1 MSDTAREDE
10 IQFLRDQLRQK
21 EEEVQ
26 LAAHAGLDLL
36 NQLTETQT
44 LFEEQRIKMTSA
56 LEGFGGVLSLFQ
68 LGLLNQDFK
77 QDKYTLQK
85 EVVLKT
91 RLIESLQS
99 EVDCLTKWH
108 RQNMNIEKE
117 KLESSHRTT
126 LNELNNKV
134 IHLQSA
140 LDESQLIQKQLKEKL
155 DLQTKVLNNKM
166 DEIRFLNEDTQSSC
180 TSEFLDLQKNVLEL
194 EDIKL
199 ELELALKESK
209 YKEHQLELTNRGL
222 QHNLKQTTEE
232 KNNEAATWYAALEK
246 SREVN
251 CELQVHME
259 RVLQQ
264 AQDPNSKGNSLFAEL
279 EDERAEMER
288 RLISM
293 KDQYESLQAHYAF
306 NKQQLQRMKVHI
318 ATLMQLQC
326 SRADP
331 FQLDRLYSMLSQ
343 KNDEIQHLMAKQQRL
358 EKVEVL
364 LKTKESNAPASE
376 IGTGEDETFY
386 TVLLKMKLDNAIKDV
401 ERLGD
406 ELSMQRMQS
415 LLESQKVLELEKKLF
430 KDERLL
436 KQAQCDKIS
445 LQLQVEELKH
455 KYEPKETTDLS
466 QGTKKEK
473 LPTHTVPSFE
483 GTTHGNSKQIS
494 KEKVITHTMIL
505 LPETDKCRTGFDV
518 QLKSVNHVN
527 INGDDPV
534 LTANTRY
541 LWHHADD
548 TSMIFS
554 TKPPRSSKLLFGKLH
569 ASLFQITLAKLLF
582 VKLHA
587 TLFQIIDTNT
597 PSSSP
602 SQQNGPFKPYVRA
615 GSKASSDAAPVLIHK
630 NLCPYIST
638 S

>member
-126 LNELNNKV
+126 LNELNNK
-134 IHLQSA
+134 
-140 LDESQLIQKQLKEKL
+140 
-155 DLQTKVLNNKM
+155 
-166 DEIRFLNEDTQSSC
+166 
-180 TSEFLDLQKNVLEL
+180 
-194 EDIKL
+194 
-199 ELELALKESK
+199 
-209 YKEHQLELTNRGL
+209 
-222 QHNLKQTTEE
+222 
-232 KNNEAATWYAALEK
+232 K

>member
-21 EEEVQ
+21 EKEVQ

-56 LEGFGGVLSLFQ
+56 LEDL
-68 LGLLNQDFK
+68 K

-85 EVVLKT
+85 DVVLKT

-134 IHLQSA
+134 THLQSA
-140 LDESQLIQKQLKEKL
+140 LDESQLIEKQLKEKL
-155 DLQTKVLNNKM
+155 ELQTKVLKNKM
-166 DEIRFLNEDTQSSC
+166 DEIRVLNEDTQSSC
-180 TSEFLDLQKNVLEL
+180 TSESLDLRKTVLEL
-194 EDIKL
+194 ENTKL

-209 YKEHQLELTNRGL
+209 HKEHQLELTNRGL
-222 QHNLKQTTEE
+222 HHNLKQTTEE
-232 KNNEAATWYAALEK
+232 KNKEAATWYAALEK

-251 CELQVHME
+251 RELQVHME

-293 KDQYESLQAHYAF
+293 KNQYESLQAHYAF
-306 NKQQLQRMKVHI
+306 NKQQLQRMKV
-318 ATLMQLQC
+318 
-326 SRADP
+326 
-331 FQLDRLYSMLSQ
+331 
-343 KNDEIQHLMAKQQRL
+343 
-358 EKVEVL
+358 L
-364 LKTKESNAPASE
+364 LKTKGSDAPPSE
-376 IGTGEDETFY
+376 IGKGEDETFY
-386 TVLLKMKLDNAIKDV
+386 TILLKMKLDNAIKDV

-415 LLESQKVLELEKKLF
+415 MLESQKVLELEKKLF

-445 LQLQVEELKH
+445 LQLQVEELQH
-455 KYEPKETTDLS
+455 TYEPKETTDLS

-518 QLKSVNHVN
+518 QHKSANHVK
-527 INGDDPV
+527 ISGDDPV
-534 LTANTRY
+534 LTPTTSALVTSYNV
-541 LWHHADD
+541 LVKKEHHKKDETEEKKKREHHGPDEAEERE
-548 TSMIFS
+548 
-554 TKPPRSSKLLFGKLH
+554 K
-569 ASLFQITLAKLLF
+569 
-582 VKLHA
+582 
-587 TLFQIIDTNT
+587 
-597 PSSSP
+597 
-602 SQQNGPFKPYVRA
+602 QQNVQMMHVC
-615 GSKASSDAAPVLIHK
+615 SE
-630 NLCPYIST
+630 ST
-638 S
+638 IESQCSPQ

>member
-21 EEEVQ
+21 EKEVQ

-56 LEGFGGVLSLFQ
+56 LEDL
-68 LGLLNQDFK
+68 K

-85 EVVLKT
+85 DVVLKT

-134 IHLQSA
+134 THLQSA
-140 LDESQLIQKQLKEKL
+140 LDESQLIEKQLKEKL
-155 DLQTKVLNNKM
+155 ELQTKVLKNKM
-166 DEIRFLNEDTQSSC
+166 DEIRVLNEDTQSSC
-180 TSEFLDLQKNVLEL
+180 TSESLDLRKTVLEL
-194 EDIKL
+194 ENTKL

-209 YKEHQLELTNRGL
+209 HKEHQLELTNRGL
-222 QHNLKQTTEE
+222 HHNLKQTTEE
-232 KNNEAATWYAALEK
+232 KNKEAATWYAALEK

-251 CELQVHME
+251 RELQVHME

-293 KDQYESLQAHYAF
+293 KNQYESLQAHYAF

-364 LKTKESNAPASE
+364 LKTKGSDAPPSE
-376 IGTGEDETFY
+376 IGKGEDETFY
-386 TVLLKMKLDNAIKDV
+386 TILLKMKLDNAIKDV

-415 LLESQKVLELEKKLF
+415 MLESQKVLELEKKLF

-445 LQLQVEELKH
+445 LQLQVEELQH
-455 KYEPKETTDLS
+455 TYEPKETTDLS

-518 QLKSVNHVN
+518 QHKSANHVK
-527 INGDDPV
+527 ISGDDPV
-534 LTANTRY
+534 LTPTTSALVTSYNV
-541 LWHHADD
+541 LVKKEHHKKDETEEKKKREHHGPDEAEERE
-548 TSMIFS
+548 
-554 TKPPRSSKLLFGKLH
+554 K
-569 ASLFQITLAKLLF
+569 
-582 VKLHA
+582 
-587 TLFQIIDTNT
+587 
-597 PSSSP
+597 
-602 SQQNGPFKPYVRA
+602 QQNVQMMHVC
-615 GSKASSDAAPVLIHK
+615 SE
-630 NLCPYIST
+630 ST
-638 S
+638 IESQCSPQ

>member
-1 MSDTAREDE
+1 
-10 IQFLRDQLRQK
+10 
-21 EEEVQ
+21 
-26 LAAHAGLDLL
+26 
-36 NQLTETQT
+36 
-44 LFEEQRIKMTSA
+44 
-56 LEGFGGVLSLFQ
+56 
-68 LGLLNQDFK
+68 
-77 QDKYTLQK
+77 
-85 EVVLKT
+85 
-91 RLIESLQS
+91 
-99 EVDCLTKWH
+99 
-108 RQNMNIEKE
+108 MNIEKE

-134 IHLQSA
+134 THLQSA
-140 LDESQLIQKQLKEKL
+140 LDESQLIEKQLKEKL
-155 DLQTKVLNNKM
+155 ELQTKVLKNKM
-166 DEIRFLNEDTQSSC
+166 DEIRVLNEDTQSSC
-180 TSEFLDLQKNVLEL
+180 TSESLDLRKTVLEL
-194 EDIKL
+194 ENTKL

-209 YKEHQLELTNRGL
+209 HKEHQLELTNRGL
-222 QHNLKQTTEE
+222 HHNLKQTTEE
-232 KNNEAATWYAALEK
+232 KNKEAATWYAALEK

-251 CELQVHME
+251 RELQVHME

-293 KDQYESLQAHYAF
+293 KNQYESLQAHYAF

-364 LKTKESNAPASE
+364 LKTKGSDAPPSE
-376 IGTGEDETFY
+376 IGKGEDETFY
-386 TVLLKMKLDNAIKDV
+386 TILLKMKLDNAIKDV

-415 LLESQKVLELEKKLF
+415 MLESQKVLELEKKLF

-445 LQLQVEELKH
+445 LQLQVEELQH
-455 KYEPKETTDLS
+455 TYEPKETTDLS

-518 QLKSVNHVN
+518 QHKSANHVK
-527 INGDDPV
+527 ISGDDPV
-534 LTANTRY
+534 LTPTTSALVTSYNV
-541 LWHHADD
+541 LVKKEHHKKDETEEKKKREHHGPDEAEERE
-548 TSMIFS
+548 
-554 TKPPRSSKLLFGKLH
+554 K
-569 ASLFQITLAKLLF
+569 
-582 VKLHA
+582 
-587 TLFQIIDTNT
+587 
-597 PSSSP
+597 
-602 SQQNGPFKPYVRA
+602 QQNVQMMHVC
-615 GSKASSDAAPVLIHK
+615 SE
-630 NLCPYIST
+630 ST
-638 S
+638 IESQCSPQ

>member
-56 LEGFGGVLSLFQ
+56 LE
-68 LGLLNQDFK
+68 DFK

-534 LTANTRY
+534 LTANTSAHVTSY
-541 LWHHADD
+541 NVLVKKEHHKKNETEERKKGEHHESDEAEERKKNPNVQIMHVC
-548 TSMIFS
+548 SES
-554 TKPPRSSKLLFGKLH
+554 T
-569 ASLFQITLAKLLF
+569 IE
-582 VKLHA
+582 
-587 TLFQIIDTNT
+587 
-597 PSSSP
+597 
-602 SQQNGPFKPYVRA
+602 SQCFPQ
-615 GSKASSDAAPVLIHK
+615 
-630 NLCPYIST
+630 
-638 S
+638 

>member
-232 KNNEAATWYAALEK
+232 KNNEAATCSHEVLEKNGADK

-306 NKQQLQRMKVHI
+306 NKQQLQRMK
-318 ATLMQLQC
+318 
-326 SRADP
+326 
-331 FQLDRLYSMLSQ
+331 
-343 KNDEIQHLMAKQQRL
+343 
-358 EKVEVL
+358 VL

>member
-44 LFEEQRIKMTSA
+44 VFEEQRIKMTSA
-56 LEGFGGVLSLFQ
+56 LEDL
-68 LGLLNQDFK
+68 K

-126 LNELNNKV
+126 LNEFNNKV

-140 LDESQLIQKQLKEKL
+140 LDESQLIEKQLTEKL

-166 DEIRFLNEDTQSSC
+166 DEIRVLNEDTRSSC
-180 TSEFLDLQKNVLEL
+180 KSESLDLRKTVLEL

-222 QHNLKQTTEE
+222 HHNLKQTTEE

-251 CELQVHME
+251 RELQVHME
-259 RVLQQ
+259 RVLKQ

-293 KDQYESLQAHYAF
+293 KDQYDSLQAHYAF

-364 LKTKESNAPASE
+364 LKTKGNDAPPSE
-376 IGTGEDETFY
+376 IGKGEDETFY
-386 TVLLKMKLDNAIKDV
+386 TILLKMKLDNAIKDV

-445 LQLQVEELKH
+445 LQLQVEELQH
-455 KYEPKETTDLS
+455 TYEPKETTDLS

-505 LPETDKCRTGFDV
+505 LPETDECRTGFDV
-518 QLKSVNHVN
+518 QHKSANHVK
-527 INGDDPV
+527 ISGDDPV
-534 LTANTRY
+534 LTPTTR
-541 LWHHADD
+541 
-548 TSMIFS
+548 
-554 TKPPRSSKLLFGKLH
+554 RS
-569 ASLFQITLAKLLF
+569 
-582 VKLHA
+582 
-587 TLFQIIDTNT
+587 T
-597 PSSSP
+597 PSW
-602 SQQNGPFKPYVRA
+602 NW
-615 GSKASSDAAPVLIHK
+615 
-630 NLCPYIST
+630 
-638 S
+638 

>member
-232 KNNEAATWYAALEK
+232 KNNEAATCSHEVLEKNGADK

-358 EKVEVL
+358 EKVE
-364 LKTKESNAPASE
+364 
-376 IGTGEDETFY
+376 
-386 TVLLKMKLDNAIKDV
+386 
-401 ERLGD
+401 
-406 ELSMQRMQS
+406 
-415 LLESQKVLELEKKLF
+415 
-430 KDERLL
+430 
-436 KQAQCDKIS
+436 AQCDKIS

>member
-21 EEEVQ
+21 EKEVQ

-56 LEGFGGVLSLFQ
+56 LEDL
-68 LGLLNQDFK
+68 K

-85 EVVLKT
+85 DVVLKT

-134 IHLQSA
+134 THLQSA
-140 LDESQLIQKQLKEKL
+140 LDESQLIEKQLKEKL
-155 DLQTKVLNNKM
+155 ELQTKVLKNKM
-166 DEIRFLNEDTQSSC
+166 DEIRVLNEDTQSSC
-180 TSEFLDLQKNVLEL
+180 TSESLDLRKTVLEL
-194 EDIKL
+194 ENTKL

-209 YKEHQLELTNRGL
+209 HKEHQLELTNRGL
-222 QHNLKQTTEE
+222 HHNLKQTTEE
-232 KNNEAATWYAALEK
+232 KNKEAATWYAALEK

-251 CELQVHME
+251 RELQVHME

-293 KDQYESLQAHYAF
+293 KNQYESLQAHYAF

-364 LKTKESNAPASE
+364 LKTKGSDAPPSE
-376 IGTGEDETFY
+376 IGKGEDETFY
-386 TVLLKMKLDNAIKDV
+386 TILLKMKLDNAIKDV

-415 LLESQKVLELEKKLF
+415 MLESQKVLELEKKLF

-445 LQLQVEELKH
+445 LQLQVEELQH
-455 KYEPKETTDLS
+455 TYEPKETTDLS

-518 QLKSVNHVN
+518 QHKSANHVK
-527 INGDDPV
+527 ISGDDPV
-534 LTANTRY
+534 LTPTTSLAARY
-541 LWHHADD
+541 QVTHGPVPVHG
-548 TSMIFS
+548 
-554 TKPPRSSKLLFGKLH
+554 PGRSCDQLQCAGKE
-569 ASLFQITLAKLLF
+569 
-582 VKLHA
+582 
-587 TLFQIIDTNT
+587 
-597 PSSSP
+597 
-602 SQQNGPFKPYVRA
+602 G
-615 GSKASSDAAPVLIHK
+615 APQEG
-630 NLCPYIST
+630 
-638 S
+638 